1 MILSDIDIRKYI
13 SEGTALIK
21 PFCEDRLQGAS
32 YDLSMSNKITA
43 FKKQVRTIDLSEQS
57 AIDSAYEHINLT
69 NDGYAL
75 NPGEY
80 ILVSVAEEITIPVN
94 MVAHIRPR
102 TRFSR
107 LGIVLSAQHCNP
119 GYSGVLQLGLY
130 NASPNTIILKP
141 GIRISQVVFE
151 ELKTVPSPEKQYQN
165 KENAAYMGEHEFVG
179 AVFDKGELS
188 PEAQKLLNAVLRS
201 IGEK

>member
-13 SEGTALIK
+13 GGETALIK

-57 AIDSAYEHINLT
+57 AINSAYEHIKLT
-69 NDGYAL
+69 NEGYAL

-80 ILVSVAEEITIPVN
+80 ILVSVEEELTIPVN

-165 KENAAYMGEHEFVG
+165 KTDAAYMGEHEFIG
-179 AVFDKGELS
+179 AVFDNGELS
-188 PEAQKLLNAVLRS
+188 PEAQKLLAKLKKNVGDL
-201 IGEK
+201 

>member
-13 SEGTALIK
+13 GEGTALIK

-32 YDLSMSNKITA
+32 YDLSMSNRITA

-57 AIDSAYEHINLT
+57 AINNAYEHIKLT
-69 NDGYAL
+69 NEGYAL

-80 ILVSVAEEITIPVN
+80 ILVSVEEELTIPVN

-165 KENAAYMGEHEFVG
+165 KTDAAYMGEHEFIG
-179 AVFDKGELS
+179 AVFDNGELS
-188 PEAQKLLNAVLRS
+188 PEAQKLLAKLKKNAGDL
-201 IGEK
+201 